1 MRLQPRNIILGIPQ
15 VQKKK
20 RLAQVVLNY
29 KIPIAELRPKY
40 LEKILKTILG
50 TGADILT
57 ANRSGAGGVV
67 YMTLFV
73 DLDKTEISAEE
84 IENRLKNLG
93 FISEVSVFEPK
104 PLLFDV
110 AHFPLTNGVERV
122 CVISTA
128 ALARMHEEMI
138 RILGSGAFTVL
149 WYIGLE
155 KGKNLVKLI
164 KNFASEN
171 KLNKKEML
179 AAFKQFYQAGGW
191 GVIEYVDVNL
201 RQGTGKIRI
210 YNSIAE
216 SVTKKYDRPIC
227 YYTKGHLTALLQEIF
242 EHKSIHIE
250 EVKCMA
256 IGDKFCE
263 FEFSAS

>member
-1 MRLQPRNIILGIPQ
+1 MKLQPRNIILGIPQ

-57 ANRSGAGGVV
+57 ANRSSAGGVV

-110 AHFPLTNGVERV
+110 AIFP
-122 CVISTA
+122 
-128 ALARMHEEMI
+128 
-138 RILGSGAFTVL
+138 
-149 WYIGLE
+149 
-155 KGKNLVKLI
+155 
-164 KNFASEN
+164 
-171 KLNKKEML
+171 
-179 AAFKQFYQAGGW
+179 
-191 GVIEYVDVNL
+191 
-201 RQGTGKIRI
+201 
-210 YNSIAE
+210 
-216 SVTKKYDRPIC
+216 
-227 YYTKGHLTALLQEIF
+227 
-242 EHKSIHIE
+242 
-250 EVKCMA
+250 
-256 IGDKFCE
+256 
-263 FEFSAS
+263 